1 MICDVVTGLTFLEEQ
16 ADKGGSNTMAFK
28 RSIRA
33 PIEWFK
39 VNRECVQRTLIATL
53 VALFANQAFAQ
64 NYPVKPVRMILPYP
78 PGGNTDFLGR
88 GLSQKLSELL
98 KQSVVVDYKPGAST
112 IIGTEFVARS
122 APDGYT
128 LLLVGATGTV
138 VNPAI
143 YRSLPYD
150 VQRDFSHIAELCSY
164 ALALSTRPGFAPNSV
179 KELLELA
186 RKNPGAITYASNG
199 IGSPPHLGGLLM
211 EAMGNVKMTHVAY
224 KGTGQAMA
232 DVMGNNVDFILLGLA
247 ASQPLA
253 KAGKLKTLA
262 IGDTK
267 RLKEHPDLPA
277 MGETLPGYW
286 MGTFFTLSARAGTPK
301 PIIDRLSNETVRVLN
316 SKDFRQPLE
325 EQGYEVP
332 TYSSPESTTRKISEE
347 LIRWTKIAKAA
358 DIQIERE

>member
-1 MICDVVTGLTFLEEQ
+1 MVT
-16 ADKGGSNTMAFK
+16 K
-28 RSIRA
+28 RHMLA

-39 VNRECVQRTLIATL
+39 VNRPNIQRALIATL
-53 VALFANQAFAQ
+53 VALGANLAFAQ
-64 NYPVKPVRMILPYP
+64 NYPAKPVRMILPYS
-78 PGGNTDFLGR
+78 PGGNTDVIGR
-88 GLSQKLSELL
+88 MLSQKLSEFL
-98 KQSVVVDYKPGAST
+98 KQSVVVEYKPGAST

-138 VNPAI
+138 INPAI

-179 KELLELA
+179 KELLEFA
-186 RKNPGAITYASNG
+186 RKNPGAVTYASNG
-199 IGSPPHLGGLLM
+199 IGSPPHLGGLLI
-211 EAMGNVKMTHVAY
+211 EAMGNVKMTHIAY

-232 DVMGNNVDFILLGLA
+232 DVMSNNVDFILLGLA

-267 RLKEHPDLPA
+267 RLKEYPDIPA
-277 MGETLPGYW
+277 MGETLPDYW
-286 MGTFFTLSARAGTPK
+286 IGTFFTLSARAGTPR

-316 SKDFRQPLE
+316 SKEFRQPLE
-325 EQGYEVP
+325 AQGYEVP
-332 TYSSPESTTRKISEE
+332 AHSSPESTTKRLSEE
-347 LIRWTKIAKAA
+347 LVRWTKIAKAA